1 MSIYNNHNLIIIV
14 NNIIL
19 VNIQEDSRD
28 PAVRC
33 GGAVRYVPSCRIT
46 LRWV

>member
-14 NNIIL
+14 KNIIL
-19 VNIQEDSRD
+19 VNIQKDSRY

-33 GGAVRYVPSCRIT
+33 VTFLHAE
-46 LRWV
+46 